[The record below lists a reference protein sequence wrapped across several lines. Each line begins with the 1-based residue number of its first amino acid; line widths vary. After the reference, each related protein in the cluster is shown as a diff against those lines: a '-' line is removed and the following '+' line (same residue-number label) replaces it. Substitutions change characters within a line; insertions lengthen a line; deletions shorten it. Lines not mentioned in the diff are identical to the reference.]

1 MGVPCKICGKLRS
14 KALRDKEFPQK
25 KVLSLVLC
33 VAVMLSVM
41 VMGAGAAFSDQDKIE
56 NTEAVDACSA
66 LNIIGGYPDG
76 SYKPEGNIKRSEIC
90 KMICVALNGGEEPTL
105 GTPATPTFSDV
116 RNTPNA
122 AWAEKYIESC
132 VSQGIVSGV
141 GGGRFSPNGNVT
153 GSQLAKMLLVC
164 LGFDSDIEGY
174 TGNAWDMNVNVR
186 ATQKGLYKGL
196 EGLDVSAALTR
207 DTAAQMVWNALQAG
221 EVKYEYTWVGGEATK
236 VTAVDKLDNANNPI
250 TLLKDKYNAEVKDG
264 GIVTSVK
271 EDSKGTYTVKT
282 DKNANEYT
290 KVAKDYSDLMGQ
302 KVDVLVKISDNT
314 VYGVYANEDSKVLA
328 TGAVGQLDTVS
339 NDTKKMKLN
348 GVEYKFEKTALSEN
362 VVYNNDPDTEKTLQT
377 IYNNRNANAS
387 DEIKFIDNNGDG
399 KVDSMIVTPMTVA
412 EVTYVGSTSITAG
425 NKSYKFEDD
434 DIYEG
439 VAKNDWAVIVAGDYT
454 TTDNAVITKAG
465 TIEGEVTGV
474 RTGSPDEVKIGDDWY
489 KMATGTQTPA
499 VGDKGV
505 FVVVNGYVY
514 DADAS
519 GSSKDILY
527 ISANEAGET
536 KLGNDVTVE
545 AKAYFTDGTN
555 KVIKIDKINGAD
567 LATTGSLTSA
577 NPKVAK
583 DDIKNMM
590 FTYSTDSDGNYE
602 LKELADAD
610 QTTAKIGSAKLNKN
624 TAGYDAYNGA
634 KGAYSNGNNK
644 LDSGSIADDA
654 VIFVQANNEVKVLT
668 GKTVK
673 NWNTVSG
680 SPTFTGKGVLTSE
693 SNGIQY
699 AKVAAMTVNTA
710 TVPGANGDKLYGYLT
725 ADPYTTEYENENVVA
740 YPIWT
745 GSENTTVYEKGS
757 AIKDDVK
764 AGDAI
769 QYHLDGN
776 FVGVDAGLTDTAN
789 AYAITGFDYEAE
801 GEMALVKYA
810 DGAAST
816 LTLDEDCVFIGI
828 DDSAK
833 TGVEGDMSAVSLAQQ
848 DQYGDYYANA
858 YVMTDGSG
866 KILAVIFDNDKL
878 DMANAI
884 CKTYTVNAVADI
896 TASSPKGA
904 YEISLNGEAKNTAA
918 TVRVGDTV
926 TVSVKC
932 TTAPTTGTD
941 TVKVA
946 IGSSEVGSVTFTTD
960 EVNTTKT
967 VTFVMG
973 NSDVTDLTAAV
984 TNVSA

>member
-1 MGVPCKICGKLRS
+1 M
-14 KALRDKEFPQK
+14 ADKEVPQK

-105 GTPATPTFSDV
+105 GTPANPTFSDV

>member
-1 MGVPCKICGKLRS
+1 M
-14 KALRDKEFPQK
+14 DKGFPQK

-105 GTPATPTFSDV
+105 GTPANPTFSDV

-776 FVGVDAGLTDTAN
+776 VVGVDAGLTDTAN

>member
-1 MGVPCKICGKLRS
+1 MGTPWEICGKLRS
-14 KALRDKEFPQK
+14 KALRGKEFPQK

-56 NTEAVDACSA
+56 NTEAVDACSV

-76 SYKPEGNIKRSEIC
+76 SYKPEGNIKRSEIT

-282 DKNANEYT
+282 DKNANGYT

-489 KMATGTQTPA
+489 KMATNTQTPA

-624 TAGYDAYNGA
+624 TAGYDAYNGTE
-634 KGAYSNGNNK
+634 GAYSNGNNK

-699 AKVAAMTVNTA
+699 AKVAAMTVDTA

-725 ADPYTTEYENENVVA
+725 ADPYTTKYENENVVA

-757 AIKDDVK
+757 AIKDGVK

-848 DQYGDYYANA
+848 DQYGNYYANA

-884 CKTYTVNAVADI
+884 CKTYTVNAVEDI

-904 YEISLNGEAKNTAA
+904 YEISLNGEAKNTVA

-946 IGSSEVGSVTFTTD
+946 IGSSEVGSVTFTTG
-960 EVNTTKT
+960 EVNATKT

-973 NSDVTDLTAAV
+973 NNNVTNLTAAV